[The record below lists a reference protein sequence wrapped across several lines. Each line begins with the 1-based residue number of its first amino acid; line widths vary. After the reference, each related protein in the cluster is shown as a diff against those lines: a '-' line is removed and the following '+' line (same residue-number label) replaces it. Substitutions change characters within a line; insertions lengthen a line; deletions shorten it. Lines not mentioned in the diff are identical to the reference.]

1 MLHPDAVSIV
11 LSSCVNPD
19 ERNFYKKTKQ
29 WFSYIEKQGFLESPQ
44 ALKNVLE
51 KMEKI
56 KDCILVKINFLWGFY
71 YELRICYPKINYD
84 KNFLP

>member
-51 KMEKI
+51 RDGENKRLHFGEDKLPLG
-56 KDCILVKINFLWGFY
+56 IL
-71 YELRICYPKINYD
+71 LRIENMLS
-84 KNFLP
+84 KN